1 MLSVPKAADYL
12 GVSTS
17 FLNKSR
23 ITGDGPQF
31 HKLGRR
37 VVYAPFELDTWLD
50 ERKRRNTSESA
61 SVRGRRRCRAPRNL
75 GIGRDRHR
83 LTGSDA
89 VRATLFPAATARAT
103 CCFGCCLWAAGH
115 CRYPPV
121 ADARKAP
128 CCRRRFRP
136 LAFAS
141 VLSSGVSVLAVTVFP
156 IAGGA
161 GLVHSGH
168 QPWRS
173 RRALQALTVQAS
185 SSAQRSPRPAPAWR
199 SHISAVSSRVGSLA
213 RPGLGTRDISA
224 SSAGTSAKSRS
235 IASLP

>member
-61 SVRGRRRCRAPRNL
+61 SVRGRRRCRAPRNR

-89 VRATLFPAATARAT
+89 VRATLFSRRNSAGDMLFRLLLVGCWPLPVSACCGRPKSTLLQAAVPAA
-103 CCFGCCLWAAGH
+103 
-115 CRYPPV
+115 
-121 ADARKAP
+121 
-128 CCRRRFRP
+128 RFRQCP
-136 LAFAS
+136 
-141 VLSSGVSVLAVTVFP
+141 VLRRLGTGGDGVSV
-156 IAGGA
+156 AGGA

>member
-1 MLSVPKAADYL
+1 VSQRLFGGGADAAL
-12 GVSTS
+12 
-17 FLNKSR
+17 
-23 ITGDGPQF
+23 P
-31 HKLGRR
+31 
-37 VVYAPFELDTWLD
+37 ETWVL
-50 ERKRRNTSESA
+50 
-61 SVRGRRRCRAPRNL
+61 
-75 GIGRDRHR
+75 
-83 LTGSDA
+83 
-89 VRATLFPAATARAT
+89 AATAIVSLGLTLFAPRCFPPQQRGRHAVSAAACGWPLPVSA
-103 CCFGCCLWAAGH
+103 CCGRPKSTLLQAAV
-115 CRYPPV
+115 P
-121 ADARKAP
+121 AA
-128 CCRRRFRP
+128 RFRQCP
-136 LAFAS
+136 
-141 VLSSGVSVLAVTVFP
+141 VLRRLGTGGDGVSV
-156 IAGGA
+156 AGGA

>member
-1 MLSVPKAADYL
+1 VSQRLFGGGADAALPETGVLAATAIVSL
-12 GVSTS
+12 GLTL
-17 FLNKSR
+17 F
-23 ITGDGPQF
+23 
-31 HKLGRR
+31 
-37 VVYAPFELDTWLD
+37 
-50 ERKRRNTSESA
+50 
-61 SVRGRRRCRAPRNL
+61 APRC
-75 GIGRDRHR
+75 
-83 LTGSDA
+83 
-89 VRATLFPAATARAT
+89 FPAATARAT